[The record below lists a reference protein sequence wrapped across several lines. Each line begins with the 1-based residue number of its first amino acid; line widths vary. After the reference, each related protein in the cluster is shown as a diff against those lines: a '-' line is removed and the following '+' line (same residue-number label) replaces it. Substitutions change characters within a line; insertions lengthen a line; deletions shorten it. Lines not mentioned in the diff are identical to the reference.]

1 MAVITFIARMTC
13 RPGKEAEFAR
23 HCRELEEYVRREEP
37 DVLLYKFYKLR
48 EPNRY
53 AILEAFPDEA
63 VEHRHMSSQKLA
75 EVAPKLS
82 ACLEG
87 TWVREYFD
95 PLE

>member
-1 MAVITFIARMTC
+1 
-13 RPGKEAEFAR
+13 
-23 HCRELEEYVRREEP
+23 
-37 DVLLYKFYKLR
+37 
-48 EPNRY
+48 
-53 AILEAFPDEA
+53 
-63 VEHRHMSSQKLA
+63 MSSKKLA